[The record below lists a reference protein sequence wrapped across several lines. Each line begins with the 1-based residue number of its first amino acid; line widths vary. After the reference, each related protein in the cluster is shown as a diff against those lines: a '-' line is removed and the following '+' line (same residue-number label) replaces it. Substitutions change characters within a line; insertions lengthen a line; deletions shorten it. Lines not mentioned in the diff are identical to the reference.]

1 VIDRPHAMYMNP
13 KIASSADETPWFM
26 VYQTIPMAARIG
38 MPVKNDALT
47 MSRRHPSA
55 SCALVSMK
63 SGHDGPF

>member
-1 VIDRPHAMYMNP
+1 MYMNP
-13 KIASSADETPWFM
+13 KIASSADDTPWFM

-55 SCALVSMK
+55 SCVLVSME
-63 SGHDGPF
+63 